1 MAETNQEQLNTY
13 KAVSIITL
21 ILSIYGGL
29 KYSGVPEDYL
39 SHTPYSA
46 SNILLFIYW
55 AVLYLWQILYTVQ
68 TFFPD
73 EYRLLIVQLIG
84 WHFPI
89 FNVLHYVWAELFTS
103 GHYFWSE
110 VIVIV
115 NLFNILGLYFSHKT
129 FTLRPV
135 SNWLL
140 IHAPLVALPFSWLL
154 YALFWNGAVWLHIH
168 KTWGRIVAN
177 VFIWDFLLVP
187 GLFLLIFNDWAIGF
201 STSYL
206 IFALAFG
213 QLATKVFALQW
224 IFAFVIAGI
233 LVVWSAGSMIIGG
246 VRQASGESAPLLVVE
261 EERVGGN

>member
-1 MAETNQEQLNTY
+1 M
-13 KAVSIITL
+13 
-21 ILSIYGGL
+21 
-29 KYSGVPEDYL
+29 
-39 SHTPYSA
+39 
-46 SNILLFIYW
+46 
-55 AVLYLWQILYTVQ
+55 
-68 TFFPD
+68 
-73 EYRLLIVQLIG
+73 
-84 WHFPI
+84 
-89 FNVLHYVWAELFTS
+89 
-103 GHYFWSE
+103 
-110 VIVIV
+110 
-115 NLFNILGLYFSHKT
+115 GLYFSHKT

-135 SNWLL
+135 GNWLL

-154 YALFWNGAVWLHIH
+154 YVLFWNGAVWLHIH

-201 STSYL
+201 SSSYL
-206 IFALAFG
+206 MFALAFG